1 MRPLFFPIRDLKS
14 VMDRKSLIMQEFGT
28 RFEDSD
34 PVYELMYFSELAFAR
49 RQEKKEAMKKGQL
62 FL

>member
-1 MRPLFFPIRDLKS
+1 
-14 VMDRKSLIMQEFGT
+14 MDRKSLIMQEFGT

-49 RQEKKEAMKKGQL
+49 RQEKKEAMKKGQQ